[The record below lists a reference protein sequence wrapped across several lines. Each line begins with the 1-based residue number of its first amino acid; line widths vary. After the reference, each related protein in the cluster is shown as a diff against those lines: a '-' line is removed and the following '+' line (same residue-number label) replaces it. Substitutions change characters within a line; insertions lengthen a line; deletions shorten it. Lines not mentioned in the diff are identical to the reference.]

1 MKSDDEF
8 SKNQKEKNV
17 NRRRFIQRSLPTAIL
32 ASASFHLSNVPVVAR
47 PFEKRDEN
55 VDDNDA
61 LRVNPKFRRKQISF
75 VSVEPIGS
83 IIVDPHSKYLYFING
98 EQRAIRYG
106 VGVGRQGFEW
116 TGEAKIQRKAKWP
129 SWTPTQR
136 MVKRDRFA
144 ARWAGGMPGGVS
156 NPLGARA
163 LYLFQ
168 GGVDTLYRI
177 HGTTQP
183 ESIGTAASSG
193 CIRMINADA
202 IDLYD
207 RVDIGA
213 KVIVV
218 SESMLEPAIETAKP
232 PPAPRLDDST
242 RGLY

>member
-1 MKSDDEF
+1 MILRLKKSE
-8 SKNQKEKNV
+8 SKKSTIV
-17 NRRRFIQRSLPTAIL
+17 NRRRLIQCILPAVVL
-32 ASASFHLSNVPVVAR
+32 ASASVQLINRPASAR
-47 PFEKRDEN
+47 PFEKGDEDVN
-55 VDDNDA
+55 DNETLLVD
-61 LRVNPKFRRKQISF
+61 PKFRRKQILFLSA
-75 VSVEPIGS
+75 EPKGT

-98 EQRAIRYG
+98 DQLAMRYG

-116 TGEAKIQRKAKWP
+116 SGEATIQRKAKWP
-129 SWTPTQR
+129 SWTPTKR
-136 MVKRDRFA
+136 MAKRDRFA

-183 ESIGTAASSG
+183 ESIGTSASSG

-202 IDLYD
+202 IDLYN
-207 RVDIGA
+207 RVEVGA

-218 SESMLEPAIETAKP
+218 SNSIPGSTVETTRPSKALP
-232 PPAPRLDDST
+232 QDDFIQ
-242 RGLY
+242 GLY